1 MLHIVLQNT
10 QMLEVSQSM
19 QKPPAVQIG
28 TLMSRKVSTV
38 HIRCLGQGL
47 FRQAFHTPFL
57 RLHSYDKRTMP
68 CTEIQVATL

>member
-19 QKPPAVQIG
+19 QKPPAVRMG
-28 TLMSRKVSTV
+28 ALMKRKVPTV

-47 FRQAFHTPFL
+47 FRQAIHTPFL